1 VRTPLIAGNWKMY
14 KTVGEGV
21 ELIEALLAGLSD
33 TTATNDREVLVCPPF
48 TALYPLSPLLADT
61 PIALGAQ
68 DLFHEA
74 QGAYT
79 GAVSPLMLRDVG
91 CRYVIV
97 GHSERRHYFG
107 DDDAA
112 VNRKLRA
119 ALAHELRPILCVGES
134 KPQRDAGRA
143 AEIVVGQLCAGLAE
157 VGAEELAQLVI
168 AYEPIWAIGTGD
180 TATAA
185 DAQAMHATLRRTLG
199 ELYGAEPAEQVRIQ
213 YGGSVKPDNI
223 DELMAQPD
231 IDGALV
237 GGASL
242 KADSFLRI
250 VRFVEG

>member
-14 KTVGEGV
+14 KTVGEAID
-21 ELIEALLAGLSD
+21 LIRALLDGLGTVRDREVAVCPPYTVLHPVASLLAG
-33 TTATNDREVLVCPPF
+33 
-48 TALYPLSPLLADT
+48 T

-68 DLFHEA
+68 DVFYEP

-79 GAVSPLMLRDVG
+79 SAISPVMLRDIG
-91 CRYVIV
+91 CQYVIV
-97 GHSERRHYFG
+97 GHSERRQYFG
-107 DDDAA
+107 DSDSV

-119 ALAHELRPILCVGES
+119 GLAHGLRPILCVGES
-134 KPQRDAGRA
+134 KPQRDAGT
-143 AEIVVGQLCAGLAE
+143 AERVVVAQVKAGLDQVTSE
-157 VGAEELAQLVI
+157 QLLQVVI

-185 DAQAMHATLRRTLG
+185 DAQAMHATIRATLAA
-199 ELYGAEPAEQVRIQ
+199 LYSPNLADRLRIQ
-213 YGGSVKPDNI
+213 YGGSVKPDNV

-250 VRFVEG
+250 VHYRQG